1 MKIYG
6 IGPKSLA
13 ENLEV
18 DLETAQLL
26 SDSFNKTFPG
36 VQSYQYE
43 TQGEIALKGYTTNL
57 YDRRYYIENE
67 NNAYK
72 VNNYRIQGTGAD
84 LLKEVEINICEYLKD
99 KKSRFILPIHDEL
112 CIEVSHDEESY
123 VPRQIE
129 KIMEAVTDK
138 VPYLPIVAEVE
149 KTTTNWAEKKPVYF
163 D

>member
-1 MKIYG
+1 M
-6 IGPKSLA
+6 A
-13 ENLEV
+13 ENLDV
-18 DLETAQLL
+18 DLETAQTL

-36 VQSYQYE
+36 VQSYQNE
-43 TQGEIALKGYTTNL
+43 TQGEISLKGYTTNL

-67 NNAYK
+67 NNSYK
-72 VNNYRIQGTGAD
+72 VNNYRVQGTGAD

-112 CIEVSHDEESY
+112 CIEVAHDEEGY

-129 KIMEAVTDK
+129 KIMEDVTDK

-149 KTTTNWAEKKPVYF
+149 MTTTNWADKKPVYF

>member
-6 IGPKSLA
+6 AGPKTLA
-13 ENLEV
+13 ENLDV

-43 TQGEIALKGYTTNL
+43 TQGEISLKGYTTNL

-72 VNNYRIQGTGAD
+72 VNNYRIQG
-84 LLKEVEINICEYLKD
+84 
-99 KKSRFILPIHDEL
+99 
-112 CIEVSHDEESY
+112 
-123 VPRQIE
+123 RQLNC
-129 KIMEAVTDK
+129 
-138 VPYLPIVAEVE
+138 PYLSNTITQWCVE
-149 KTTTNWAEKKPVYF
+149 RC
-163 D
+163 

>member
-1 MKIYG
+1 M
-6 IGPKSLA
+6 A
-13 ENLEV
+13 ENLDV

-43 TQGEIALKGYTTNL
+43 TQGEISLKGYTTNL

-112 CIEVSHDEESY
+112 CIEVAHDEESY

-129 KIMEAVTDK
+129 KIMEDVTDK

-149 KTTTNWAEKKPVYF
+149 MTTTNWADKKPVYF